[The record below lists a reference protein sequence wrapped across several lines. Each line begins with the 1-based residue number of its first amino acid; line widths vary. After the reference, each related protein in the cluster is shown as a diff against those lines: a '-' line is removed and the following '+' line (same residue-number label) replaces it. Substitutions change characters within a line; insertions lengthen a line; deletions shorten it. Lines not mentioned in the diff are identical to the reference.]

1 MQPVFN
7 ATTIDR
13 IASETIADRRFYAVG
28 TASFALITLLLAAAG
43 LVGVTSYGVIA
54 RTREIGIRVALGAA
68 PARLARMLVAQSLR
82 PVTIGLASGLI
93 VAFWTGRLIER
104 FLFDV
109 QSLDPM
115 TYVTVAGSIIV
126 ITVVACAV
134 PSLRAARLNPTVALR
149 HDG

>member
-1 MQPVFN
+1 
-7 ATTIDR
+7 
-13 IASETIADRRFYAVG
+13 
-28 TASFALITLLLAAAG
+28 
-43 LVGVTSYGVIA
+43 
-54 RTREIGIRVALGAA
+54 
-68 PARLARMLVAQSLR
+68 MLVAQSLR

-115 TYVTVAGSIIV
+115 TYAAVAGSIIV